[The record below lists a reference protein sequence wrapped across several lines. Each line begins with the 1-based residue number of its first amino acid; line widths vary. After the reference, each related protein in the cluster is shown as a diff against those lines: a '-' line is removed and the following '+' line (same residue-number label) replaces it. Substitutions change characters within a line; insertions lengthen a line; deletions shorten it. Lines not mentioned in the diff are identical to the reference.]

1 MVSCSDDNKLYKKD
15 SVYAFNSYFVNRFLI
30 IKEKMQIPE
39 GHSWFCN
46 AQIMLYVLC
55 ILQNKVKH
63 YQLRHYHDVTYID
76 NQCKKI
82 S

>member
-1 MVSCSDDNKLYKKD
+1 MRIQKCVVSCSDDNRNLEALLKKKCKFLRDILGSVMHKLCYM
-15 SVYAFNSYFVNRFLI
+15 YF
-30 IKEKMQIPE
+30 
-39 GHSWFCN
+39 
-46 AQIMLYVLC
+46 C

>member
-1 MVSCSDDNKLYKKD
+1 MITEIINKD
-15 SVYAFNSYFVNRFLI
+15 SVYTFNSYFVNRFLI
-30 IKEKMQIPE
+30 IKEKCKFLRDILGSVM
-39 GHSWFCN
+39 HKLCYMYF
-46 AQIMLYVLC
+46 C